1 MQGLEISRLYY
12 EKYGRDMIHTLFP
25 EYENKIAVGI
35 AGPGSDCFGFDD
47 EISRDHD
54 FGAGFCM
61 WVDDAV
67 YDKIGFALTRAYT
80 ALPGEIEGI
89 PKYRV
94 RPYGVDRFGV
104 IKIKDFFTPLTGS
117 GGAPA
122 SDEQW
127 LSIPDCYLACAV
139 NGEVFRDDSGEFT
152 AEREKLLNMPADVR
166 LKKMSVLAI
175 NMAQSGQ
182 YNFRRCIEHGE
193 NGAAALALAEF
204 VRNAVSLCYTAEGRY
219 CPFYK
224 WAFRGLKSLDKF
236 SGIGGRLENL
246 ITVRTDS
253 SLSDEIESVCAVF
266 AGYFREEGLSSHKD
280 NFLEPHA
287 YEIREKIKNPSI
299 RNMHIMEG

>member
-12 EKYGRDMIHTLFP
+12 ETYGRDMIRNLFP
-25 EYENKIAVGI
+25 EYEDKIAVGI

-47 EISRDHD
+47 DVSRDHD

-61 WVDDAV
+61 WVNDKV
-67 YDKIGFALTRAYT
+67 YNEIAFALTRAYT
-80 ALPGEIEGI
+80 ALPDEIAGV
-89 PKYRV
+89 PKYRI

-104 IKIKDFFTPLTGS
+104 IKISDFFLPLTGS

-152 AEREKLLNMPADVR
+152 AEREKLMNMPRDVK
-166 LKKMSVLAI
+166 LKKMSVFAI

-193 NGAAALALAEF
+193 SGAAALALSEF
-204 VRNAVSLCYTAEGRY
+204 VKNAVSLCYIAEGRY

-224 WAFRGLKSLDKF
+224 WAFRGMKSLERF
-236 SGIGGRLENL
+236 SGMGERLEKL
-246 ITVRTDS
+246 ITAQTGS
-253 SLSDEIESVCAVF
+253 SLSDEIESICSVF
-266 AGYFREEGLSSHKD
+266 ADYFREEGLSSSD
-280 NFLEPHA
+280 DIFLEPHA